1 MLAADFIVED
11 HGSIL
16 TFTANTDDA
25 KTALADLSIDD
36 WQYNHGSTSP
46 AFSVD
51 HRVGQHLME
60 HFQEHGFIVRVTP

>member
-1 MLAADFIVED
+1 MLTPDFIVED

-25 KTALADLSIDD
+25 KTALADLSIED

-51 HRVGQHLME
+51 RRVGQYLME
-60 HFQEHGFIVRVTP
+60 HFREHGYIVRVTP

>member
-1 MLAADFIVED
+1 MLTADFIVED

-25 KTALADLSIDD
+25 KTALVDLSIED

-51 HRVGQHLME
+51 RRVGEHLMV
-60 HFQEHGFIVRVTP
+60 HLQEHGYNVQWS